1 MSGGIVASVLRV
13 AVFTELPLPFATLRA
28 DAVEHNIE
36 RFGARVASA
45 GAELAPHA
53 KTSMAPWL
61 LERQLAAGAWGLTV
75 ANASQLAALADLPVP
90 RFIITAPVLDA
101 PSLALLDGHEVLV
114 FADSAEAVE
123 RMPGL
128 GVLIE
133 IGYPGGRTGCRTAD
147 DVERVLNAADGRVR
161 GVAAFEGTLSDR
173 AAVRALLADV
183 ARAFERLDAP
193 DAIVSAG
200 GSVWFDE
207 VLDVLGGLPL
217 VLRSGCYVTHDH
229 GFYDDASPLGGQ
241 LRGALEVWGAVLSR
255 PEPGLALVGVGK
267 REVSFDLGLPVPL
280 QRWSADALTPVQAA
294 TVTLLNDHHAYV
306 AVEEDWRVGDVIG
319 FGISHPC
326 TTFDRWREIAVVDAA
341 YDVLEMAGTRFS

>member
-1 MSGGIVASVLRV
+1 VIV
-13 AVFTELPLPFATLRA
+13 FDELPLPFATLRA

-36 RFGARVASA
+36 RFGARVAAA

-90 RFIITAPVLDA
+90 RFIVTAPVLDG

-123 RMPGL
+123 RMPSL
-128 GVLIE
+128 PVLIE
-133 IGYPGGRTGCRTAD
+133 IGYPGGRTGCRTMA
-147 DVERVLNAADGRVR
+147 DVERVLSAAGERVR
-161 GVAAFEGTLSDR
+161 GVAAFEGTLHER
-173 AAVRALLADV
+173 APVRALLDDV
-183 ARAFERLDAP
+183 TRAFERLDDP

-229 GFYDDASPLGGQ
+229 GFYNDASPLGGQ
-241 LRGALEVWGAVLSR
+241 LRGALEVWGTVLSR

-280 QRWSADALTPVQAA
+280 HRWSADGLRPAGAA
-294 TVTLLNDHHAYV
+294 TVTSLNDHHAYV

-341 YDVLEMAGTRFS
+341 YDVLDMAGTRFS

>member
-1 MSGGIVASVLRV
+1 M
-13 AVFTELPLPFATLRA
+13 
-28 DAVEHNIE
+28 
-36 RFGARVASA
+36 
-45 GAELAPHA
+45 
-53 KTSMAPWL
+53 
-61 LERQLAAGAWGLTV
+61 
-75 ANASQLAALADLPVP
+75 
-90 RFIITAPVLDA
+90 
-101 PSLALLDGHEVLV
+101 
-114 FADSAEAVE
+114 
-123 RMPGL
+123 
-128 GVLIE
+128 
-133 IGYPGGRTGCRTAD
+133 
-147 DVERVLNAADGRVR
+147 
-161 GVAAFEGTLSDR
+161 
-173 AAVRALLADV
+173 RALLADV

-280 QRWSADALTPVQAA
+280 QRWSADALTPVGAA

-341 YDVLEMAGTRFS
+341 YDVVDMAPTRFS